1 MLKQKIAQVF
11 DEPAC
16 DKNQAKGEKERKN
29 GCAKP
34 LTPGAAAGGCAFD
47 GAKIALQPIT
57 DVAHLIH
64 APLACE
70 GNSWDNRGAASS
82 GPTLWR
88 TSFTT
93 DLTELDIVM
102 GQGEKKLYKAIRE
115 IKDRY
120 APPAIFVYSTCVTA
134 LIGDDIEA
142 VCRHASE
149 KFEMP
154 VVPVN
159 APGFVGSK
167 NLGNKLA
174 GEALID
180 HVIGTMEPDDVGPTD
195 INILGEF
202 NLAGE
207 YWMVKPLFEKLGILV
222 RACVPG
228 DAR

>member
-1 MLKQKIAQVF
+1 MSLQARIQDVF

-16 DKNQAKGEKERKN
+16 DKNQAKDAKAKKK
-29 GCAKP
+29 GCSKP

-64 APLACE
+64 GPLACE
-70 GNSWDNRGAASS
+70 GNSWDNRGAGSS
-82 GPTLWR
+82 GSDLWR
-88 TSFTT
+88 RSFTT

-102 GQGEKKLYKAIRE
+102 GQGERKLFRAVRE
-115 IKDRY
+115 IVERH
-120 APPAIFVYSTCVTA
+120 APPAVFVYATCVTA

-142 VCRHASE
+142 VCRRAGE
-149 KFEMP
+149 RFGLP

-174 GEALID
+174 GEALLD
-180 HVIGTMEPDDVGPTD
+180 HVIGTIEPDDVGPTD
-195 INILGEF
+195 VNILGEF

-207 YWMVKPLFEKLGILV
+207 FWMVKPLLDRLG
-222 RACVPG
+222 
-228 DAR
+228 